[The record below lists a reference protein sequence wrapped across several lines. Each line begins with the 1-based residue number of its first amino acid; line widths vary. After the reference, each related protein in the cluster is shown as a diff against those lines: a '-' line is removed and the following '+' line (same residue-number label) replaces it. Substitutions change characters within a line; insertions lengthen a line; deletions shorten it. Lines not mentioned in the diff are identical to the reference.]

1 MTRVLVVDDHDFFR
15 GSLVELVNASGDLV
29 AVGECADGAT
39 VAAAVA
45 ELDPEVVLM
54 DVRMTTRSGL
64 EATADLQR
72 AGSSARV
79 ILFSSDPVR
88 TNRAAAEANGAVG
101 YLVKGAD
108 GAHVLD
114 AVRHVARGGTAWPED
129 VAAGFSTAV

>member
-15 GSLVELVNASGDLV
+15 GSLVELVNGSGDLV
-29 AVGECADGAT
+29 AVGECADGAD
-39 VAAAVA
+39 VVSAVA
-45 ELDPEVVLM
+45 ELQPHVVLM

-64 EATADLQR
+64 EAAADLQQ

-79 ILFSSDPVR
+79 ILFSSDPAGR
-88 TNRAAAEANGAVG
+88 NRAAAEANGAVG

-108 GAHVLD
+108 AHRVLD

-129 VAAGFSTAV
+129 VAAGFPATV